1 MSSQEIIN
9 VEIETH
15 LNDEVLEY
23 ELINAEFETHLNDHE
38 FIKYLEDEKLI
49 NAINSIIVD
58 DELLKNKTTYI
69 DFINAINSIIVSE
82 KDKISLQN
90 ININKI
96 IRIALVLA
104 RNHDISITAYTDSTT
119 DYYIEKTINILL
131 NLINNDDTKKLI
143 KEYNSVYG
151 KPIPKDL
158 EGIINSYVNINKTQ
172 PLKISQSQSLV
183 PPVHGGSKK
192 KKIGRNRKPSN

>member
-49 NAINSIIVD
+49 NYINSIIVD
-58 DELLKNKTTYI
+58 DELLKNKNTYI
-69 DFINAINSIIVSE
+69 DFINALNSIIVSE
-82 KDKISLQN
+82 KDKQN
-90 ININKI
+90 ITKI

-131 NLINNDDTKKLI
+131 NLLNNDDTKELI
-143 KEYNSVYG
+143 EKEYYNVYG
-151 KPIPKDL
+151 KPIPEDL
-158 EGIINSYVNINKTQ
+158 KGIINSYANTTNTQ
-172 PLKISQSQSLV
+172 PLQISQSQSLV
-183 PPVHGGSKK
+183 LSYGGSKK
-192 KKIGRNRKPSN
+192 KKVGRNRKPSN

>member
-38 FIKYLEDEKLI
+38 FIKYLKDEKLI
-49 NAINSIIVD
+49 NYINSIIVD
-58 DELLKNKTTYI
+58 DELLKNKNTYI
-69 DFINAINSIIVSE
+69 DFINALNSIIVSE
-82 KDKISLQN
+82 KDKQN
-90 ININKI
+90 ITKI

-131 NLINNDDTKKLI
+131 NLLNNDDTKELI
-143 KEYNSVYG
+143 EKEYYNVYG
-151 KPIPKDL
+151 KPIPEDL
-158 EGIINSYVNINKTQ
+158 KGIINSYANTTNTQ
-172 PLKISQSQSLV
+172 PLQISQSQSLV
-183 PPVHGGSKK
+183 LSYGGSKK
-192 KKIGRNRKPSN
+192 KKVGRNRKPSN